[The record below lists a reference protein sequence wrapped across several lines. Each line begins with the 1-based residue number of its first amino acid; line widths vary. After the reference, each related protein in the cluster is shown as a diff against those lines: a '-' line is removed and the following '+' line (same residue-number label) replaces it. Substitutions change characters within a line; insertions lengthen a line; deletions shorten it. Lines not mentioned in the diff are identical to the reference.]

1 MASKI
6 ETELT
11 PKQVVELLETLAKT
25 PGGKVLRVIKDEAKK
40 RGIEV
45 SLMAASSFRDAALQP
60 YLDKLK
66 NAKNKSQALAT
77 AVADGDESGLLASA
91 RTMLA
96 EKINDLLMSEDDVP
110 KKEFL
115 ALSIALKTLTSANTG
130 DRLAG
135 ARLREL
141 EAKELERERAK
152 ALLEEKRDALKNKG
166 GLSKEAIELME
177 EHFQLLG

>member
-6 ETELT
+6 EKELT

-45 SLMAASSFRDAALQP
+45 SLMGATSFRDSTLQP

-66 NAKNKSQALAT
+66 NAKNKSQALAA
-77 AVADGDESGLLASA
+77 AVADGDESGLLSSA

-96 EKINDLLMSEDDVP
+96 EKINDVLMSDENVP

-115 ALSIALKTLTSANTG
+115 ALSLALKGLTSANTG
-130 DRLAG
+130 DRLAT

-141 EAKELERERAK
+141 EAKEEERQRAK
-152 ALLEEKRDALKNKG
+152 ALLEEKFNNLKNKG
-166 GLSKEAIELME
+166 ALSKESIELME
-177 EHFQLLG
+177 EQFQLLG